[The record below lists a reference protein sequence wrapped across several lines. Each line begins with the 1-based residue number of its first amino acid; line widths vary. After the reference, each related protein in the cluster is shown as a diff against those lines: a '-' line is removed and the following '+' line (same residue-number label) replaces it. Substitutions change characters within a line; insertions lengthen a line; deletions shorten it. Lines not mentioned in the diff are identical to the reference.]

1 MEEKGL
7 SAGFLVIAAIVVLLV
22 VGSMNSSEN
31 IGENNSSNETAPE
44 KAITLST
51 DLNKITMTLSANDL
65 KYKNYQNVVNDLRK
79 LGFTNIKTEAA
90 YDIFFG
96 ILLSE
101 GESDKISIDGNSD
114 FKKGDTFSKDAEI
127 IVTFHLSYTDDPAYT
142 GTATDSKAYS
152 QSTTESKTLFY
163 STNDF
168 ETAKKGNSGV
178 YSYKSKGG
186 QYNIYCIVDFDEGYV
201 YRFRNDEGT
210 CDRLKI
216 DSGDLNNVLIIT
228 YHDGDDSWSNGL
240 HFKWQRQPDHL
251 ILEDN
256 NHFETDF
263 YSTNLDDALS
273 LRDEKKILDY

>member
-7 SAGFLVIAAIVVLLV
+7 SAGFWVIAAIVVLLV
-22 VGSMNSSEN
+22 VGSMNVSESV
-31 IGENNSSNETAPE
+31 GEDSLSNETASE
-44 KAITLST
+44 KTITLST
-51 DLNKITMTLSANDL
+51 DPNKITMTLSANDL
-65 KYKNYQNVVNDLRK
+65 KYKNYQDVVNDLRK

-90 YDIFFG
+90 YDVFFG

-101 GESDKISIDGNSD
+101 GESDKVSIDGVSD
-114 FKKGDTFSKDAEI
+114 FKKGDTFSKNAEI
-127 IVTFHLSYTDDPAYT
+127 IVTFHLSYTDDPTYT
-142 GTATDSKAYS
+142 GTATDSKTYE
-152 QSTTESKTLFY
+152 STTESKTLFY

-168 ETAKKGNSGV
+168 EAAKKGNSGV
-178 YSYKSKGG
+178 FAYKSKGG
-186 QYNIYCIVDFDEGYV
+186 QYNIYCIVDFDERYV

-216 DSGDLNNVLIIT
+216 DSGGLNNVLIIT
-228 YHDGDDSWSNGL
+228 YHDGDDSWQNGL
-240 HFKWQRQPDHL
+240 HFKWRNQPDHL